1 MAGIFGPGA
10 DLTAQAIQQE
20 QQANA
25 MQWANVPQGRGT
37 VAGMAQAGSMLGSG
51 LAKLGGYEDPR
62 LAKAK
67 LLEEARMEV
76 DSSGADLM
84 SDPKSY
90 YTAAFKALQSR
101 GLTDEA
107 MQVRSIL
114 IDEESASADAEYKR
128 AKAKDLEGKGRYQR
142 IGSGGLYDTET
153 GTVVAPGKTSSDT
166 PNSDIGELKKDLK
179 DGLITQEEFDAKF
192 KKITNIKTSGG
203 IEALAGAVGSMADAL
218 KANAQL
224 KEGGKSDDKY
234 INSLGDRADSAAT
247 ILRQTQN
254 IKAALETGDMNFGA
268 LGEQRRALAGIFS
281 TFAPNIADEAATLM
295 KFDIGSYDIV
305 ERASSTILAEVAKA
319 AAGGGR
325 MTQAALQTLQKAG
338 PAVWQTNEGL
348 RVATSMMEKSAQFEL
363 DRALFADTLAPTD
376 NIRAEV
382 RKWTY
387 ENIDN
392 PKYNISAAEL
402 KSIQEISKRADGM
415 KELAKIAVPH
425 PKDPKNYING
435 KIYYHPEKGYA
446 KAIVDRQGGLR
457 FKPLTFG
464 E

>member
-10 DLTAQAIQQE
+10 DLAAQAIQQE
-20 QQANA
+20 QQAKA
-25 MQWANVPQGRGT
+25 MQWAGLQPGQGL
-37 VAGMAQAGSMLGSG
+37 VALAAQAGQMFGG
-51 LAKLGGYEDPR
+51 AMEKAAGYEDPR

-67 LLEEARMEV
+67 LLQEAQAEV
-76 DSSGADLM
+76 DGSGADLM

-101 GLTDEA
+101 GLMDEA
-107 MQVRSIL
+107 IQVRSIL
-114 IDEESASADAEYKR
+114 IDEESASANAEYKR
-128 AKAKDLEGKGRYQR
+128 AKAKELDDKGRYQKV
-142 IGSGGLYDTET
+142 GAGGLYDTET
-153 GTVVAPGKTSSDT
+153 GTLVAAGKTSSDK
-166 PNSDIGELKKDLK
+166 PNSPLGKLKKDYE
-179 DGLITQEEFDAKF
+179 DGLITEEEYDAGY
-192 KKITNIKTSGG
+192 KKLTNIKSGSG
-203 IEALAGAVGSMADAL
+203 IEALAGAVGSMADAI

-234 INSLGDRADSAAT
+234 INYLGDRADSAAV

-254 IKAALETGDMNFGA
+254 IKAALETGTMNFGA

-305 ERASSTILAEVAKA
+305 ERASSTILAEIAKA

-325 MTQAALQTLQKAG
+325 LTLAALQTLQKAG

-363 DRALFADTLAPTD
+363 DRALFADTLKPTD

-415 KELAKIAVPH
+415 KELAKMALPH

-446 KAIVDRQGGLR
+446 KAIIDRQGGLR

>member
-1 MAGIFGPGA
+1 
-10 DLTAQAIQQE
+10 
-20 QQANA
+20 
-25 MQWANVPQGRGT
+25 
-37 VAGMAQAGSMLGSG
+37 
-51 LAKLGGYEDPR
+51 
-62 LAKAK
+62 
-67 LLEEARMEV
+67 
-76 DSSGADLM
+76 M

-128 AKAKDLEGKGRYQR
+128 AKAKELDGKGRYQKV
-142 IGSGGLYDTET
+142 GTGGLYDTET
-153 GTVVAPGKTSSDT
+153 GTLVAAGRTSSDK
-166 PNSDIGELKKDLK
+166 PNSDIGKLKKDLE
-179 DGLITQEEFDAKF
+179 DGLITQEEYDAKF
-192 KKITNIKTSGG
+192 KKLTNIKSGSG
-203 IEALAGAVGSMADAL
+203 IEALAGAVGSMADAI

-254 IKAALETGDMNFGA
+254 IKAALETGDMSFGA
-268 LGEQRRALAGIFS
+268 LGEQRRALAGIFA

-305 ERASSTILAEVAKA
+305 ERASNIMLAEFAKS

-325 MTQAALQTLQKAG
+325 LTQVVIQTLQKAG

-363 DRALFADTLAPTD
+363 DRALFADTLSPTD

-415 KELAKIAVPH
+415 KELAKIALPH

-446 KAIVDRQGGLR
+446 KAIIDRQGGLR
-457 FKPLTFG
+457 FKPITFG